1 MLAAMTQ
8 LSEALSVPC
17 HKQCKQETQLKE
29 PAKETAGSQDIL
41 CNKGRPGWREEVYQN
56 PPINQVLSGNIKVD
70 IFDKQLC
77 I

>member
-1 MLAAMTQ
+1 MGDNYKP
-8 LSEALSVPC
+8 SEE
-17 HKQCKQETQLKE
+17 ETQLKE
-29 PAKETAGSQDIL
+29 PTKETAGSQDIL
-41 CNKGRPGWREEVYQN
+41 CNKGRPSWREEVYQN